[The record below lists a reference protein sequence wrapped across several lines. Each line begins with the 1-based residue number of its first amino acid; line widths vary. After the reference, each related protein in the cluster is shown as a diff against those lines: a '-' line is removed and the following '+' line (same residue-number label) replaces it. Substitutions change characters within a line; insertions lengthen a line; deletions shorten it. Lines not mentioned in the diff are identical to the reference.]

1 MKICVSSYSFSQYVS
16 AGKLNQVTVL
26 DQAKELGFD
35 GIEYATD
42 KKTIESH
49 IPAIVEKSRD
59 LDLPIVCYLTSA
71 DFVNRDFEAEVA
83 RVCEEVDT
91 AAALGTKLMRHDTT
105 WAFPKG
111 ATFEDIL
118 PIIADGCRRVTEYAK
133 TRGIRTM
140 VENHGLLVQDSA
152 RVVALYRAI
161 GSDNFSLLADMGNF
175 MCADENSAVAL
186 GNVLPYAAHIHA
198 KDFIFKSGDGENPGE
213 GFFGTRA
220 GNYLRGTIVG
230 HGVVPVAQC
239 LKLIKRAGY
248 EGWLSLEFEG
258 MEDCITGCRVG
269 LANLRRL
276 CGGIGL

>member
-71 DFVNRDFEAEVA
+71 DFVNRDFETEVA
-83 RVCEEVDT
+83 RVCEEVDI

>member
-71 DFVNRDFEAEVA
+71 DFVNRDFETEVA
-83 RVCEEVDT
+83 RVCEEVDI
-91 AAALGTKLMRHDTT
+91 AAALGAKLMRHDTT

-230 HGVVPVAQC
+230 HGVVPVTQC

>member
-1 MKICVSSYSFSQYVS
+1 MKICVSSYGFSQYVS

-83 RVCEEVDT
+83 RVCEEVDI

>member
-83 RVCEEVDT
+83 RVCEEVDI

-118 PIIADGCRRVTEYAK
+118 PIIANGCRRVTEYAK

>member
-83 RVCEEVDT
+83 RVCEEVDI

-213 GFFGTRA
+213 GFFGTRP

>member
-71 DFVNRDFEAEVA
+71 DFVNRDFETEVA
-83 RVCEEVDT
+83 RVCEEVDI
-91 AAALGTKLMRHDTT
+91 ASALGAKLMRHDTT

>member
-83 RVCEEVDT
+83 RVCEEVDI

-175 MCADENSAVAL
+175 MCAYENSAVAL

>member
-71 DFVNRDFEAEVA
+71 DFVNRDFETEVA
-83 RVCEEVDT
+83 RVCEEVDI
-91 AAALGTKLMRHDTT
+91 ASALGAKLMRHDTT

-118 PIIADGCRRVTEYAK
+118 PIIADGCRRVTEYARA
-133 TRGIRTM
+133 RGIRTM

-269 LANLRRL
+269 LANLRRM

>member
-42 KKTIESH
+42 KKTIEGH

-83 RVCEEVDT
+83 RVCEEVDI

>member
-1 MKICVSSYSFSQYVS
+1 MKICVSSYSFSQYVNS
-16 AGKLNQVTVL
+16 GKLNQLSVL

-42 KKTIESH
+42 KKTIEAYV
-49 IPAIVEKSRD
+49 PAIVERSHD
-59 LDLPIVCYLTSA
+59 LDMPIVCYLTGA

-83 RVCEEVDT
+83 RVCEEVDI
-91 AAALGTKLMRHDTT
+91 AAALGVKLMRHDTT

-140 VENHGLLVQDSA
+140 VENHGQLVQDSA

-161 GSDNFSLLADMGNF
+161 NNENFSLLADMGNF
-175 MCADENSAVAL
+175 MCADENSAVAM
-186 GNVLPYAAHIHA
+186 GNVLPYAAHVHA

-230 HGVVPVAQC
+230 HGVVPVVQC
-239 LKLIKRAGY
+239 LKLVKRAGY
-248 EGWLSLEFEG
+248 DGWLSLEFEG

-276 CGGIGL
+276 CERVGL

>member
-83 RVCEEVDT
+83 RVCEEVDI

>member
-83 RVCEEVDT
+83 RVCEEVDI

-269 LANLRRL
+269 LANLRRM

>member
-16 AGKLNQVTVL
+16 AGKLNQVTVR

-83 RVCEEVDT
+83 RVCEEVDI

>member
-71 DFVNRDFEAEVA
+71 DFVNRDFETEVA
-83 RVCEEVDT
+83 RVCEEVDI
-91 AAALGTKLMRHDTT
+91 ASALGAKLMRHDTT

-133 TRGIRTM
+133 TRSIRTM

-269 LANLRRL
+269 LANLRRM

>member
-42 KKTIESH
+42 KKTIESD

-71 DFVNRDFEAEVA
+71 DFVNRDFETEVA
-83 RVCEEVDT
+83 RVCEEVDI
-91 AAALGTKLMRHDTT
+91 ASALGAKLMRHDTT

-133 TRGIRTM
+133 ARGIRTM

-269 LANLRRL
+269 LANLRRM

>member
-1 MKICVSSYSFSQYVS
+1 MKKGISIWAFSETDL
-16 AGKLNQVTVL
+16 KKNMK
-26 DQAKELGFD
+26 QAKDLGFD

-83 RVCEEVDT
+83 RVCEEVDI

>member
-83 RVCEEVDT
+83 RVCEEVDI
-91 AAALGTKLMRHDTT
+91 AAALGTKLLRHDTT

-248 EGWLSLEFEG
+248 EGWLALVFEG
-258 MEDCITGCRVG
+258 MEDCLTGCRVG

>member
-71 DFVNRDFEAEVA
+71 DFVNRDFETEVA
-83 RVCEEVDT
+83 RVCEEVDI
-91 AAALGTKLMRHDTT
+91 ASALGAKLMRHDTT

-269 LANLRRL
+269 LANLRRM

>member
-1 MKICVSSYSFSQYVS
+1 M
-16 AGKLNQVTVL
+16 
-26 DQAKELGFD
+26 
-35 GIEYATD
+35 
-42 KKTIESH
+42 
-49 IPAIVEKSRD
+49 
-59 LDLPIVCYLTSA
+59 
-71 DFVNRDFEAEVA
+71 
-83 RVCEEVDT
+83 
-91 AAALGTKLMRHDTT
+91 
-105 WAFPKG
+105 
-111 ATFEDIL
+111 
-118 PIIADGCRRVTEYAK
+118 TEYAK

>member
-83 RVCEEVDT
+83 RVCEEVDI
-91 AAALGTKLMRHDTT
+91 AAALGAKLMRHDTT

-133 TRGIRTM
+133 ARGIRTM

-269 LANLRRL
+269 LANLRRM

>member
-71 DFVNRDFEAEVA
+71 DFVNRDFETEVA
-83 RVCEEVDT
+83 RVCEEVDI
-91 AAALGTKLMRHDTT
+91 ASALGAKLMRHDTT

-133 TRGIRTM
+133 ARGIRTM

-269 LANLRRL
+269 LANLRRM

>member
-1 MKICVSSYSFSQYVS
+1 M
-16 AGKLNQVTVL
+16 
-26 DQAKELGFD
+26 
-35 GIEYATD
+35 
-42 KKTIESH
+42 
-49 IPAIVEKSRD
+49 EKSRD

-71 DFVNRDFEAEVA
+71 DFVNRDFETEVA
-83 RVCEEVDT
+83 RVCEEVDI
-91 AAALGTKLMRHDTT
+91 ASALGAKLMRHDTT

-269 LANLRRL
+269 LANLRRM